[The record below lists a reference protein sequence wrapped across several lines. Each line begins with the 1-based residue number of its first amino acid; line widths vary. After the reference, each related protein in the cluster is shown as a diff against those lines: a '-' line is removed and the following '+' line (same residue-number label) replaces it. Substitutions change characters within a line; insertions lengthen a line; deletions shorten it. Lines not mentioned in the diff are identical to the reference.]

1 MNTRQTRVSS
11 VQRRATCSRHNSF
24 SYFYNIYACKNIGY
38 ICLHFAEQKIRQCA
52 FVSLCSEQ
60 SCEELSEVSVSEV
73 IE

>member
-1 MNTRQTRVSS
+1 MNTRQTHRGARPVLD
-11 VQRRATCSRHNSF
+11 TINIYIF
-24 SYFYNIYACKNIGY
+24 TYDFYNIYACK

-60 SCEELSEVSVSEV
+60 SCEEFSEVSVSEV